1 MKVIVTNS
9 YDETCAV
16 IANMIKELVNAKPDA
31 KLGLATGGTPVPI
44 YKKLIEMNK
53 AGEVDFSRVHTVNL
67 DEYCGIPGTHDQS
80 YRYFMDTNL
89 FDHINIDKKNTFVAS
104 GMGDFEANARELEE
118 KVREGGAADLQLLG
132 IGNNGHIAFNEASDH
147 LIAVAHTEKLTE
159 STINANARFFEKK
172 EDVPTM
178 AITMGM
184 GDILAAK
191 KVVLAATGLAKVP
204 AIKGLIMD
212 DVITTQKP
220 LHDAEDARGRRRR
233 HRQGAGRRR
242 GLQSL
247 TPTAEKRRCSGPP
260 PGNRSGPLCF
270 FTAEKTALPP
280 LRSPRENAWP
290 LTLSANILFRLF

>member
-212 DVITTQKP
+212 DVITTQNPSTMLKV
-220 LHDAEDARGRRRR
+220 HDDAVVVID
-233 HRQGAGRRR
+233 
-242 GLQSL
+242 
-247 TPTAEKRRCSGPP
+247 
-260 PGNRSGPLCF
+260 
-270 FTAEKTALPP
+270 
-280 LRSPRENAWP
+280 RELAD
-290 LTLSANILFRLF
+290 AVGYRA

>member
-53 AGEVDFSRVHTVNL
+53 AVEVDFSRVHTVNL

-212 DVITTQKP
+212 DVITTQNPSTMLKM
-220 LHDAEDARGRRRR
+220 HEDAVVVID
-233 HRQGAGRRR
+233 
-242 GLQSL
+242 
-247 TPTAEKRRCSGPP
+247 
-260 PGNRSGPLCF
+260 
-270 FTAEKTALPP
+270 
-280 LRSPRENAWP
+280 RELAD
-290 LTLSANILFRLF
+290 AVGYRA

>member
-204 AIKGLIMD
+204 AIRGLIMD
-212 DVITTQKP
+212 DVITTQNPSTMLKM
-220 LHDAEDARGRRRR
+220 HEDAVVGID
-233 HRQGAGRRR
+233 
-242 GLQSL
+242 
-247 TPTAEKRRCSGPP
+247 
-260 PGNRSGPLCF
+260 
-270 FTAEKTALPP
+270 
-280 LRSPRENAWP
+280 RELAD
-290 LTLSANILFRLF
+290 AVGYRA

>member
-1 MKVIVTNS
+1 MRIYREKDYDAMSRRAANIISAEVIRR
-9 YDETCAV
+9 
-16 IANMIKELVNAKPDA
+16 PDCV
-31 KLGLATGGTPVPI
+31 LGLATGSTPIGT
-44 YKKLIEMNK
+44 YKQLAAWNQR
-53 AGEVDFSRVHTVNL
+53 GDFSFKEVHSVNL
-67 DEYCGIPGTHDQS
+67 DEYKGLSGDHDQS

-89 FDHINIDKKNTFVAS
+89 FNHINIDKANTFVAS
-104 GMGDFEANARELEE
+104 GMGDPEANAAALEA
-118 KVREGGAADLQLLG
+118 KVREGGVADLQLLG

-212 DVITTQKP
+212 DVITTQNPSTMLKM
-220 LHDAEDARGRRRR
+220 HEDAVVVID
-233 HRQGAGRRR
+233 
-242 GLQSL
+242 
-247 TPTAEKRRCSGPP
+247 
-260 PGNRSGPLCF
+260 
-270 FTAEKTALPP
+270 
-280 LRSPRENAWP
+280 RELAD
-290 LTLSANILFRLF
+290 AVGYRA

>member
-89 FDHINIDKKNTFVAS
+89 FDYINIDKKNTFVAS

-132 IGNNGHIAFNEASDH
+132 IGNKGHIAFNEASDH

-212 DVITTQKP
+212 DVITTQNPSTMLKM
-220 LHDAEDARGRRRR
+220 HEDAVVVID
-233 HRQGAGRRR
+233 
-242 GLQSL
+242 
-247 TPTAEKRRCSGPP
+247 
-260 PGNRSGPLCF
+260 
-270 FTAEKTALPP
+270 
-280 LRSPRENAWP
+280 RELAD
-290 LTLSANILFRLF
+290 AVGYRA

>member
-204 AIKGLIMD
+204 AIWGLIMVV
-212 DVITTQKP
+212 VISSHNPSTM
-220 LHDAEDARGRRRR
+220 L
-233 HRQGAGRRR
+233 
-242 GLQSL
+242 
-247 TPTAEKRRCSGPP
+247 
-260 PGNRSGPLCF
+260 
-270 FTAEKTALPP
+270 
-280 LRSPRENAWP
+280 
-290 LTLSANILFRLF
+290 

>member
-67 DEYCGIPGTHDQS
+67 DEYCGIPGAHDQS

-212 DVITTQKP
+212 DVITTQNPSTMLKM
-220 LHDAEDARGRRRR
+220 HDDAVVVID
-233 HRQGAGRRR
+233 
-242 GLQSL
+242 
-247 TPTAEKRRCSGPP
+247 
-260 PGNRSGPLCF
+260 
-270 FTAEKTALPP
+270 
-280 LRSPRENAWP
+280 RELAD
-290 LTLSANILFRLF
+290 AVGYRA

>member
-44 YKKLIEMNK
+44 YKKLSEMNK

-172 EDVPTM
+172 EAVPTM

-204 AIKGLIMD
+204 AIRGLIMD
-212 DVITTQKP
+212 DVITTQNPSTMLKM
-220 LHDAEDARGRRRR
+220 HEDAVVVID
-233 HRQGAGRRR
+233 
-242 GLQSL
+242 
-247 TPTAEKRRCSGPP
+247 
-260 PGNRSGPLCF
+260 
-270 FTAEKTALPP
+270 
-280 LRSPRENAWP
+280 RELAD
-290 LTLSANILFRLF
+290 AVGYRA

>member
-16 IANMIKELVNAKPDA
+16 IANMIKELVNAKPEA

-80 YRYFMDTNL
+80 YRYFMNTNL
-89 FDHINIDKKNTFVAS
+89 FDHINIDKNNTFVAS

-147 LIAVAHTEKLTE
+147 LVAVAHTEKLTE

-191 KVVLAATGLAKVP
+191 KVVLAATGLSKVP

-212 DVITTQKP
+212 DVITTHNPSTMLKM
-220 LHDAEDARGRRRR
+220 HEDAVVVID
-233 HRQGAGRRR
+233 
-242 GLQSL
+242 
-247 TPTAEKRRCSGPP
+247 
-260 PGNRSGPLCF
+260 
-270 FTAEKTALPP
+270 
-280 LRSPRENAWP
+280 RELAD
-290 LTLSANILFRLF
+290 AVGYKA

>member
-16 IANMIKELVNAKPDA
+16 IANMIKELVNAKPEA

-80 YRYFMDTNL
+80 YRYFMNTNL
-89 FDHINIDKKNTFVAS
+89 FDHINIDKNNTFVAS

-147 LIAVAHTEKLTE
+147 LVAVAHTEKLTE

-191 KVVLAATGLAKVP
+191 KVVLAATGLSMVP

-212 DVITTQKP
+212 DVITTHNPSTMLKM
-220 LHDAEDARGRRRR
+220 HEDAVVVID
-233 HRQGAGRRR
+233 
-242 GLQSL
+242 
-247 TPTAEKRRCSGPP
+247 
-260 PGNRSGPLCF
+260 
-270 FTAEKTALPP
+270 
-280 LRSPRENAWP
+280 RELAD
-290 LTLSANILFRLF
+290 AVGYKG

>member
-16 IANMIKELVNAKPDA
+16 IANMIKELVNAKHDA

-212 DVITTQKP
+212 DVITTQNPSTMLKM
-220 LHDAEDARGRRRR
+220 HEDAVVVID
-233 HRQGAGRRR
+233 
-242 GLQSL
+242 
-247 TPTAEKRRCSGPP
+247 
-260 PGNRSGPLCF
+260 
-270 FTAEKTALPP
+270 
-280 LRSPRENAWP
+280 RELAD
-290 LTLSANILFRLF
+290 AVGYRA

>member
-212 DVITTQKP
+212 DVITTQNPSTMLKM
-220 LHDAEDARGRRRR
+220 HDDAVVV
-233 HRQGAGRRR
+233 
-242 GLQSL
+242 LD
-247 TPTAEKRRCSGPP
+247 
-260 PGNRSGPLCF
+260 
-270 FTAEKTALPP
+270 
-280 LRSPRENAWP
+280 RELAD
-290 LTLSANILFRLF
+290 AVGYRA

>member
-204 AIKGLIMD
+204 AIKGLFMD
-212 DVITTQKP
+212 DVITTQNPSTMLKM
-220 LHDAEDARGRRRR
+220 HEDAVVVID
-233 HRQGAGRRR
+233 
-242 GLQSL
+242 
-247 TPTAEKRRCSGPP
+247 
-260 PGNRSGPLCF
+260 
-270 FTAEKTALPP
+270 
-280 LRSPRENAWP
+280 RELAD
-290 LTLSANILFRLF
+290 AVGYRA

>member
-104 GMGDFEANARELEE
+104 GMGDFEANARELEK

-204 AIKGLIMD
+204 AIRGLIMD
-212 DVITTQKP
+212 DVITTQNPSTMLKM
-220 LHDAEDARGRRRR
+220 HEDAVVVID
-233 HRQGAGRRR
+233 
-242 GLQSL
+242 
-247 TPTAEKRRCSGPP
+247 
-260 PGNRSGPLCF
+260 
-270 FTAEKTALPP
+270 
-280 LRSPRENAWP
+280 RELAD
-290 LTLSANILFRLF
+290 AVGYRA

>member
-212 DVITTQKP
+212 DVITTQNPSTMLKM
-220 LHDAEDARGRRRR
+220 HEDAVVVIDRVLADAVGYR
-233 HRQGAGRRR
+233 A
-242 GLQSL
+242 
-247 TPTAEKRRCSGPP
+247 
-260 PGNRSGPLCF
+260 
-270 FTAEKTALPP
+270 
-280 LRSPRENAWP
+280 
-290 LTLSANILFRLF
+290 

>member
-132 IGNNGHIAFNEASDH
+132 IGNNGHIAFNETSDH

-212 DVITTQKP
+212 DVITTQNPSTMLKM
-220 LHDAEDARGRRRR
+220 HEDAVVVID
-233 HRQGAGRRR
+233 
-242 GLQSL
+242 
-247 TPTAEKRRCSGPP
+247 
-260 PGNRSGPLCF
+260 
-270 FTAEKTALPP
+270 
-280 LRSPRENAWP
+280 RELAD
-290 LTLSANILFRLF
+290 AVGYRA

>member
-1 MKVIVTNS
+1 MKVIVTAS
-9 YDETCAV
+9 YDETCRV
-16 IANMIKELVNAKPDA
+16 IAEMIAGLVNEKPDC

-44 YKKLIEMNK
+44 YKKLIEMNQ
-53 AGEVDFSRVHTVNL
+53 AGKVDFSKVRTVNL

-89 FDHINIDKKNTFVAS
+89 FDHINIDKANTFVAN

-118 KVREGGAADLQLLG
+118 KVREGGVADLQLLG

-147 LIAVAHTEKLTE
+147 LISVAHIEHLTE
-159 STINANARFFEKK
+159 STIDANARFFEKR

-184 GDILAAK
+184 GDIMAAK

-212 DVITTQKP
+212 DVITTQNPSTMLKM
-220 LHDAEDARGRRRR
+220 HSDAVVVIDKELADAVGY
-233 HRQGAGRRR
+233 QG
-242 GLQSL
+242 
-247 TPTAEKRRCSGPP
+247 
-260 PGNRSGPLCF
+260 
-270 FTAEKTALPP
+270 
-280 LRSPRENAWP
+280 
-290 LTLSANILFRLF
+290 

>member
-67 DEYCGIPGTHDQS
+67 DEYCGIPGAHDQS

-204 AIKGLIMD
+204 AIRGLIMD
-212 DVITTQKP
+212 DVITTQNPSTMLKM
-220 LHDAEDARGRRRR
+220 HEDAVVVID
-233 HRQGAGRRR
+233 
-242 GLQSL
+242 
-247 TPTAEKRRCSGPP
+247 
-260 PGNRSGPLCF
+260 
-270 FTAEKTALPP
+270 
-280 LRSPRENAWP
+280 RELAD
-290 LTLSANILFRLF
+290 AVGYRA

>member
-132 IGNNGHIAFNEASDH
+132 IGNNGHIAFNESSDH

-204 AIKGLIMD
+204 AIRGLIMD
-212 DVITTQKP
+212 DVITTQNPSTMLKM
-220 LHDAEDARGRRRR
+220 HEDAVVVID
-233 HRQGAGRRR
+233 
-242 GLQSL
+242 
-247 TPTAEKRRCSGPP
+247 
-260 PGNRSGPLCF
+260 
-270 FTAEKTALPP
+270 
-280 LRSPRENAWP
+280 RELAD
-290 LTLSANILFRLF
+290 AVGYRA

>member
-53 AGEVDFSRVHTVNL
+53 AGEVDFSRVHTLNL
-67 DEYCGIPGTHDQS
+67 DEYCGIPCKNDQS
-80 YRYFMDTNL
+80 YLYFMDTNL

-212 DVITTQKP
+212 DVITTQNPSTMLKM
-220 LHDAEDARGRRRR
+220 HDDAVVVID
-233 HRQGAGRRR
+233 
-242 GLQSL
+242 
-247 TPTAEKRRCSGPP
+247 
-260 PGNRSGPLCF
+260 
-270 FTAEKTALPP
+270 
-280 LRSPRENAWP
+280 RELAD
-290 LTLSANILFRLF
+290 AVGYRA

>member
-172 EDVPTM
+172 KDVPTM

-212 DVITTQKP
+212 DVITTQNPSTMLKM
-220 LHDAEDARGRRRR
+220 HEDAVVVID
-233 HRQGAGRRR
+233 
-242 GLQSL
+242 
-247 TPTAEKRRCSGPP
+247 
-260 PGNRSGPLCF
+260 
-270 FTAEKTALPP
+270 
-280 LRSPRENAWP
+280 RELAD
-290 LTLSANILFRLF
+290 AVGYRA